1 MENCCLTFKEVS
13 SLMNSFAWRFLT
25 TGALLLAL
33 VGCQTLKY
41 EALEAVGIEKR
52 GILESRVE
60 SASEAQDEAA
70 EQFETTLEQFRS
82 VVEFDGGDLER
93 AYKKLDREYQRSVDR
108 ADEVAERIDAVESVA
123 EDLFAEWEE
132 ELERYSSAD
141 LRARSEDLLA
151 QTKTRYGSMIR
162 AMRRAE
168 QSIDPVLQAFEDQVL
183 FLKHNLNSMAV
194 DAIRG
199 QLNGIETDTENL
211 LAAMRDSIAEA
222 NRFIETLN

>member
-1 MENCCLTFKEVS
+1 MLNIQTSIRPIVYLVLLT
-13 SLMNSFAWRFLT
+13 W
-25 TGALLLAL
+25 LA
-33 VGCQTLKY
+33 GCQTIQY

-52 GILESRVE
+52 NILESRVE
-60 SASEAQDEAA
+60 AASEAQDEAG
-70 EQFETTLEQFRS
+70 EQFETTLERFRS

-93 AYKKLDREYQRSVDR
+93 AYRRLNREYERSVDR
-108 ADEVAERIDAVESVA
+108 AEVVTQRIEAVERVA

-141 LRARSEDLLA
+141 LRASSRELLA
-151 QTKTRYGSMIR
+151 QTRTRYASMIR

-168 QSIDPVLQAFEDQVL
+168 RTIDPVLQAFEDQVL

-199 QLNGIETDTENL
+199 ELGEIEAETENL
-211 LAAMRDSIAEA
+211 LAAMRDSIEEA
-222 NRFIETLN
+222 DRFIETLK

>member
-1 MENCCLTFKEVS
+1 MLNIQTSIRPIVYLVLLTCL
-13 SLMNSFAWRFLT
+13 A
-25 TGALLLAL
+25 
-33 VGCQTLKY
+33 GCQTIQY

-52 GILESRVE
+52 NILESRVE
-60 SASEAQDEAA
+60 AASEAQDEAG
-70 EQFETTLEQFRS
+70 EQFETTLERFRS

-93 AYKKLDREYQRSVDR
+93 AYRRLNREYERSVDR
-108 ADEVAERIDAVESVA
+108 AEVVTQRIEAVERVA

-141 LRARSEDLLA
+141 LRASSRELLA
-151 QTKTRYGSMIR
+151 QTRTRYASMIR

-168 QSIDPVLQAFEDQVL
+168 RTIDPVLQAFEDQVL

-199 QLNGIETDTENL
+199 ELGEIEAETENL
-211 LAAMRDSIAEA
+211 LAAMRDSIEEA
-222 NRFIETLN
+222 DRFIETLK

>member
-1 MENCCLTFKEVS
+1 MTSAAPTRILAV
-13 SLMNSFAWRFLT
+13 LAVLPVM
-25 TGALLLAL
+25 LLAA
-33 VGCQTLKY
+33 CQTIQY

-52 GILESRVE
+52 GILEARVE
-60 SASEAQDEAA
+60 AASEAQDEAG
-70 EQFETTLEQFRS
+70 EQFETTLERFRS

-93 AYKKLDREYQRSVDR
+93 AYRRLNREYERSVNR
-108 ADEVAERIDAVESVA
+108 AETVSERIEAVESVA

-141 LRARSEDLLA
+141 LRARSRELLE
-151 QTKTRYGSMIR
+151 QTRTRYGSMIR

-168 QSIDPVLQAFEDQVL
+168 RTIDPVLQAFEDQVL

-199 QLNGIETDTENL
+199 ELGEIEAETENL
-211 LAAMRDSIAEA
+211 LAAMRESIAEA
-222 NRFIETLN
+222 DRFIETLK

>member
-1 MENCCLTFKEVS
+1 MLNIQTSIRPIVYLV
-13 SLMNSFAWRFLT
+13 LLP
-25 TGALLLAL
+25 LLA
-33 VGCQTLKY
+33 GCQTIQY

-52 GILESRVE
+52 NILESRVE
-60 SASEAQDEAA
+60 AASEAQDEAG
-70 EQFETTLEQFRS
+70 EQFETTLERFRS

-93 AYKKLDREYQRSVDR
+93 AYRRLNREYQRSVDR
-108 ADEVAERIDAVESVA
+108 AEVVTQRIEAVERVA

-141 LRARSEDLLA
+141 LRASSRELLA
-151 QTKTRYGSMIR
+151 QTRTRYASMIR

-168 QSIDPVLQAFEDQVL
+168 RTIDPVLQAFEDQVL

-199 QLNGIETDTENL
+199 ELGEIEAETENL
-211 LAAMRDSIAEA
+211 LAAMRDSIEEA
-222 NRFIETLN
+222 DRFIETLK

>member
-1 MENCCLTFKEVS
+1 MLNIQTSIRPIVYLVLLTCL
-13 SLMNSFAWRFLT
+13 A
-25 TGALLLAL
+25 
-33 VGCQTLKY
+33 GCQTIQY

-52 GILESRVE
+52 NILESRVE
-60 SASEAQDEAA
+60 AASEAQDEAG
-70 EQFETTLEQFRS
+70 EQFETTLERFRS

-93 AYKKLDREYQRSVDR
+93 AYRRLNREYERSVDR
-108 ADEVAERIDAVESVA
+108 AEVVTQRIEAVERVA

-141 LRARSEDLLA
+141 LRASSRELLA
-151 QTKTRYGSMIR
+151 QTRTRYASMIR

-168 QSIDPVLQAFEDQVL
+168 RTIDPVLQAFEDQVL

-199 QLNGIETDTENL
+199 ELGEIEAETENL
-211 LAAMRDSIAEA
+211 LAAMRDSIEEA
-222 NRFIETLN
+222 DQFIETLK

>member
-1 MENCCLTFKEVS
+1 MLNIQTSIRPIVYLVLLT
-13 SLMNSFAWRFLT
+13 
-25 TGALLLAL
+25 LLA
-33 VGCQTLKY
+33 GCQTIQY

-52 GILESRVE
+52 NILESRVE
-60 SASEAQDEAA
+60 AASEAQDEAG
-70 EQFETTLEQFRS
+70 EQFETTLERFRS

-93 AYKKLDREYQRSVDR
+93 AYRRLNREYERSVDR
-108 ADEVAERIDAVESVA
+108 AEVVTQRIEAVERVA

-141 LRARSEDLLA
+141 LRARSRELLA
-151 QTKTRYGSMIR
+151 QTRTRYASMIR

-168 QSIDPVLQAFEDQVL
+168 RTIDPVLQAFEDQVL

-199 QLNGIETDTENL
+199 ELGEIEAETENL
-211 LAAMRDSIAEA
+211 LAAMRDSIEEA
-222 NRFIETLN
+222 DRFIETLK

>member
-1 MENCCLTFKEVS
+1 MPVVRISFCFLLCSVLAFALT
-13 SLMNSFAWRFLT
+13 A
-25 TGALLLAL
+25 
-33 VGCQTLKY
+33 CQTIQY

-60 SASEAQDEAA
+60 AASEAQDEAG
-70 EQFETTLEQFRS
+70 EQFETTLERFRS

-93 AYKKLDREYQRSVDR
+93 AYRRLNREYERSVDR
-108 ADEVAERIDAVESVA
+108 AEAVTQRIEAVESVA
-123 EDLFAEWEE
+123 EDLFDEWEE

-141 LRARSEDLLA
+141 LRARSRELLE
-151 QTKTRYGSMIR
+151 QTQTRYGSMIR

-168 QSIDPVLQAFEDQVL
+168 RTIDPVLQAFEDQVL

-199 QLNGIETDTENL
+199 ELGEIEAETENL
-211 LAAMRDSIAEA
+211 LAAMRDSIEEA
-222 NRFIETLN
+222 DRFIETLK

>member
-1 MENCCLTFKEVS
+1 MRTDQVATRPVFCCL
-13 SLMNSFAWRFLT
+13 LII
-25 TGALLLAL
+25 AL
-33 VGCQTLKY
+33 VGCQTIQY

-60 SASEAQDEAA
+60 AASEAQDEAG
-70 EQFETTLEQFRS
+70 EQFETTLERFRS

-93 AYKKLDREYQRSVDR
+93 AYRRLNREYERSVDR
-108 ADEVAERIDAVESVA
+108 AEAVTERIAAVERVA
-123 EDLFAEWEE
+123 EDLFDEWEK

-141 LRARSEDLLA
+141 LRARSRELLE
-151 QTKTRYGSMIR
+151 QTRTRYGSMVR

-168 QSIDPVLQAFEDQVL
+168 RTIDPVLQAFEDQVL

-199 QLNGIETDTENL
+199 ELGKIESETENL
-211 LAAMRDSIAEA
+211 LAAMRDSIEEA
-222 NRFIETLN
+222 DRFIETLK

>member
-1 MENCCLTFKEVS
+1 MRSVRIPLRPILV
-13 SLMNSFAWRFLT
+13 AV
-25 TGALLLAL
+25 LLLAL
-33 VGCQTLKY
+33 AACQTLQY

-52 GILESRVE
+52 GILEARVE
-60 SASEAQDEAA
+60 AASEAQDEAG
-70 EQFETTLEQFRS
+70 EQFETTLERFRS

-93 AYKKLDREYQRSVDR
+93 AYRRLNREYERSVNR
-108 ADEVAERIDAVESVA
+108 AETVSECIEAVESVA

-141 LRARSEDLLA
+141 LRARSRELLE
-151 QTKTRYGSMIR
+151 QTRTRYASMIR

-168 QSIDPVLQAFEDQVL
+168 RTIDPVLQAFEDQVL

-199 QLNGIETDTENL
+199 ELGEIEAETENL
-211 LAAMRDSIAEA
+211 LAAMRESIAEA
-222 NRFIETLN
+222 DRFIETLK